1 MPVQN
6 PTGLIDCPLGQR
18 CDTASKKHR
27 AGSLILREHIGMA
40 TNWESTAVASA
51 FSPRKKPYERKDKL
65 EFSDYDTVGDFL
77 DAAQVSSEFSH
88 DGVRIELYRGD
99 NGTSV
104 SIPTIEAVE
113 IAGVGTDDEDFE
125 IELVGALS
133 DHRNLS
139 DHDTNFNAA
148 IRVAE
153 DDPDDSPGEISEM
166 LAVID
171 SVDAVDVLFPYDQNI
186 DDVITR
192 NFEAD
197 RSAEEATRGVG
208 KELMDKVGNSFRHV
222 SRDYSFDASR
232 GVVSGSDKF
241 ETGFNDTLRVIEFPG
256 SYDTEEAPDYEYVV
270 GKAALDRAGV
280 AVHTLSYPTREKT
293 ASWYAERNGYD
304 VEEVA
309 DLSMDGASKSNSL
322 RKARAYARQ
331 FFGDYDR

>member
-51 FSPRKKPYERKDKL
+51 FAPRRKPYERKDPL

-99 NGTSV
+99 NDTSV
-104 SIPTIEAVE
+104 SIPTDEAVE

-125 IELVGALS
+125 LNLVNALGE
-133 DHRNLS
+133 HRNLN
-139 DHDTNFNAA
+139 DHDTNFDAA
-148 IRVAE
+148 VRVAE
-153 DDPDDSPGEISEM
+153 DYPDYSPGEISEM
-166 LAVID
+166 LDVVDSAEAVN
-171 SVDAVDVLFPYDQNI
+171 VLFPYDQNI
-186 DDVITR
+186 EGVIAR
-192 NFEAD
+192 SFAAAD
-197 RSAEEATRGVG
+197 SPEEATRGVG
-208 KELMDKVGNSFRHV
+208 QELMAESGNFFRHV
-222 SRDYSFDASR
+222 GRDYSYDASR
-232 GVVSGSDKF
+232 EVVSGSDTF
-241 ETGFNDTLRVIEFPG
+241 EAGFNDTLRVIEFPG

-270 GKAALDRAGV
+270 GKAALDRAYV
-280 AVHTLSYPTREKT
+280 ARQTSLYPTRRNT
-293 ASWYAERNGYD
+293 ARLYAERTGYD
-304 VEEVA
+304 EELVDVA
-309 DLSMDGASKSNSL
+309 MAAADESSSL
-322 RKARAYARQ
+322 RRVRAHAKQ